1 MTNLIQ
7 VFAKAPIKGQVK
19 TRIAKD
25 TSDEFALNI
34 HQRLCDGVINT
45 ALGSVADA
53 VEVWTTAETAL
64 DYFQSFGVDCLLQQ
78 GKSLGT
84 RMDFAL
90 RHGLARHEKV
100 IIIGADALS
109 ITADYLADAFQ
120 ALAQSEV
127 VVGPAQDGGYI
138 LIGATAPVSVL
149 MRDMPW
155 GTSQV
160 MGLTLERLFVNG
172 LAFHIM
178 SDRWDIDTLQDLQ
191 QHVPHWLP
199 TDI

>member
-7 VFAKAPIKGQVK
+7 VFAKAPIIGQVK

-25 TSDEFALNI
+25 TSEDFALQV
-34 HQRLCDGVINT
+34 HQRLCERVINT

-53 VEVWTTAETAL
+53 VEVWTTAETAV
-64 DYFQSFGVDCLLQQ
+64 DYFQSFGVDCLQQQ

-90 RHGLARHEKV
+90 RHGLARHQRV
-100 IIIGADALS
+100 IIIGADAAS
-109 ITADYLADAFQ
+109 ITEDYLADGFK
-120 ALAQSEV
+120 ALEQSEV
-127 VVGPAQDGGYI
+127 VVGPAQDGGYV
-138 LIGATAPVSVL
+138 LIGATAPVSLL

-160 MGLTLERLFVNG
+160 MGLTLERLFEHG

-191 QHVPHWLP
+191 QHLPDWLH
-199 TDI
+199 TDA